1 MYKKVKLIGTDL
13 DGTLLND
20 DKELT
25 AETVA
30 ALELA
35 HGKGIHIVP
44 ITGRPLM
51 GIPKCVTALSQI
63 EYIIASNGA
72 DIYDVKNKT
81 RIGSF
86 AIDNAKSRVLIE
98 RLRGLDCM
106 FEPFADGAGYSEQN
120 VFDFYVATFKG
131 TPLEDYFFSS
141 RIVCESYEKL
151 FDGTNRQA
159 DEFFVNCA
167 APEIRDR
174 VIEIAETTGGL
185 QYCNLGDRFI
195 EITKEGTD
203 KGAALRAI
211 CDHLGVDIADTLA
224 FGDGEND
231 LEFVQAAGISVA
243 MENAFSIIKKHADL
257 VTKSN
262 NENGVANIINSMLNK
277 KESD

>member
-1 MYKKVKLIGTDL
+1 MKNIKLIGTDL

-20 DKELT
+20 DKELSR
-25 AETVA
+25 ETID

-35 HGKGIHIVP
+35 HSRGIHIVP

-51 GIPKCVTALSQI
+51 GIPECVTALPQI

-81 RIGSF
+81 RLGSF
-86 AIDNAKSRVLIE
+86 AINNEKSRVLID

-106 FEPFADGAGYSEQN
+106 FEPFADGVGYSEQN

-141 RIVCESYEKL
+141 RIVCNSYEAL
-151 FDGTNRQA
+151 FDGTDRQA

-167 APEIRDR
+167 APEIRDS

-195 EITKEGTD
+195 EITKKGTD

-211 CDHLGVDIADTLA
+211 CAHLGVDIADTIA

-231 LEFVQAAGISVA
+231 LEFIQTAGFSVA
-243 MENAFSIIKKHADL
+243 VENAFPIIKEHADL
-257 VTKSN
+257 ITKSN
-262 NENGVANIINSMLNK
+262 NDNGVANIINSMLNK